1 MGNIVNS
8 QKEDPGVKSTCRAD
22 TPLFEACMLSS
33 CLGYPPA
40 TPASSHCQKTCVG
53 LTSDSNLAVGVN
65 ASVNACLSLYVGPG

>member
-33 CLGYPPA
+33 CLGYPRLLQLPP
-40 TPASSHCQKTCVG
+40 TVRRRVG